1 VDLGTSTFP
10 LTLRTAPTGHTETEG
25 DAPNRT
31 HAGQEDTM
39 QLRSLEDLLALD
51 LQDLETTEQQI
62 LQALPKM
69 MEAAANDELRAAFQQ
84 HRVETEEH
92 LRRLSEIMA
101 EFDLSPAGQSL
112 RGIGELLAKGEEILK
127 ADGDP
132 AVKDAALIGAA
143 QKIEHYEMAA
153 YGTARSLAAELG
165 HEHAA
170 ELLDQTLEEEKEADK
185 LLNKIATGG
194 LLRSGVNARA
204 AR

>member
-1 VDLGTSTFP
+1 MHL
-10 LTLRTAPTGHTETEG
+10 
-25 DAPNRT
+25 
-31 HAGQEDTM
+31 Q
-39 QLRSLEDLLALD
+39 SLEDLLALD
-51 LQDLETTEQQI
+51 LQDIETTEQQI

-69 MEAAANDELRAAFQQ
+69 AEAASHDELRAAFEQ
-84 HRVETEEH
+84 HLVETEEH
-92 LRRLSEIMA
+92 LRRLTGMMA
-101 EFDLSPAGQSL
+101 EFDVTPDGQSL

-127 ADGDP
+127 AEGDP
-132 AVKDAALIGAA
+132 AVRDAALIGSA
-143 QKIEHYEMAA
+143 QKIEHYEIAA

-165 HEHAA
+165 HERAA

>member
-1 VDLGTSTFP
+1 
-10 LTLRTAPTGHTETEG
+10 
-25 DAPNRT
+25 
-31 HAGQEDTM
+31 M

-69 MEAAANDELRAAFQQ
+69 MEAASNDELRTAFEQ
-84 HRVETEEH
+84 HRLETEEH
-92 LRRLSEIMA
+92 LRRLTEVMA
-101 EFDLSPAGQSL
+101 EFGATPVGQSL
-112 RGIGELLAKGEEILK
+112 RGIGELLAKGEEIMK

-143 QKIEHYEMAA
+143 QKIEHYEIAA

-165 HEHAA
+165 REQAA
-170 ELLDQTLEEEKEADK
+170 DLLDQTLEEEKEADK

-194 LLRSGVNARA
+194 LLRSGINERA